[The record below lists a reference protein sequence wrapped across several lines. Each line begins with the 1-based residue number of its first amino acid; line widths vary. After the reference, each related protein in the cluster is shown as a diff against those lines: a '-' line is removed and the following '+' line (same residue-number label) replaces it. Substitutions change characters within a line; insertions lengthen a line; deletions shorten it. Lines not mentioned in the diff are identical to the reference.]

1 MSSRRII
8 QQHTLR
14 VSASYF
20 FICCLLL
27 ASSTGAFV
35 ITSKQILNNPSR
47 SLTIAMATN
56 DNEEDKETPVSG
68 SFFNPIPP
76 PSAEPTESKTNDNDM
91 LIEDSSSNLSAASF
105 SGDDMEMFQEII
117 KKTTLSRG
125 AGKGFSKTT
134 STTDHAASSV
144 IQTTSTDS
152 SGQKKSFVGIGKPLN
167 DVQNP
172 EYDENGY
179 TLYADETTGEKKR
192 VFEALV
198 EYPSVF
204 KMKIVGQDD
213 EKESFAPEIVEIVA
227 KSCGV
232 EESMV
237 KHTMRKNGK
246 WTSVTV
252 HAPVKSADMLYSL
265 YENVDKNPR
274 VKFKF

>member
-47 SLTIAMATN
+47 ALTVAMATN

-76 PSAEPTESKTNDNDM
+76 PSAEPAESKTNDDM

>member
-1 MSSRRII
+1 
-8 QQHTLR
+8 
-14 VSASYF
+14 
-20 FICCLLL
+20 
-27 ASSTGAFV
+27 
-35 ITSKQILNNPSR
+35 
-47 SLTIAMATN
+47 MATN